1 MKKKVIASI
10 LAASMAAMALTGCG
24 GGKTTSEAQG
34 ATTDETTASTEAR
47 KYGRWRRSTGFKPG
61 YEGNHDYLLAF
72 HGRCQWRGNGLSC
85 Q

>member
-34 ATTDETTASTEAR
+34 ATTDETTASTEAEVR
-47 KYGRWRRSTGFKPG
+47 QMAQKHRI
-61 YEGNHDYLLAF
+61 
-72 HGRCQWRGNGLSC
+72 
-85 Q
+85 

>member
-24 GGKTTSEAQG
+24 GGKTTSEAQS
-34 ATTDETTASTEAR
+34 ATTDETTASTEA
-47 KYGRWRRSTGFKPG
+47 GSTADGAEAPDLNQ
-61 YEGNHDYLLAF
+61 EGNHDYLLAF